1 MNIKMNEELIER
13 TDGGWDEDLLQLFEE
28 MKR

>member
-1 MNIKMNEELIER
+1 MNIKMNEELIVR
-13 TDGGWDEDLLQLFEE
+13 NDDGWTDEIIQLFEE

>member
-1 MNIKMNEELIER
+1 MNIKMNEELIKR
-13 TDGGWDEDLLQLFEE
+13 CDDGWTDDLLQLFEE